1 MFLLVSIV
9 QYSSAAQRK
18 ELKIY
23 TMIPVNLQNNK
34 EMDIKFSSVISEYKL
49 VCRCKTSVS
58 MICIFPMAFKR
69 VHLLLSCLLPVKLY
83 LY

>member
-58 MICIFPMAFKR
+58 MICIFPR